1 MSAGLHFISTI
12 GEVSDINFVGIRDRI
27 ANDNPGSLPDF
38 IDRRELFAEIQK
50 NRGFMNGV
58 VILSDNK
65 NVKHA
70 ETVADAVKKMGVAK
84 VRVVQC
90 L

>member
-1 MSAGLHFISTI
+1 MSAGPYFISTI
-12 GEVSDINFVGIRDRI
+12 GEVSDTNFVETRNRI

-38 IDRRELFAEIQK
+38 IDKRALFAEIARNK
-50 NRGFMNGV
+50 GFIDMV

-65 NVKHA
+65 NTRHA
-70 ETVADAVKKMGVAK
+70 ETVADAVKKMGAGE
-84 VRVVQC
+84 VRVIHC